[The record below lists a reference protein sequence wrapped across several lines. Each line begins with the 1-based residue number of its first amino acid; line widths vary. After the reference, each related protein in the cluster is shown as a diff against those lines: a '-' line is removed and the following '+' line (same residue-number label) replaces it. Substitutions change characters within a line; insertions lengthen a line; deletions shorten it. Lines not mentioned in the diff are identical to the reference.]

1 MEGTPPPRRAELAG
15 VRSPTLAL
23 RRTCI
28 RVVAPAAALVA
39 VALVGGAFVGL
50 SPPALLRDPLADVD
64 LPAVTG
70 ALSWLGVLTL
80 ACTAALCAGAAFLYS
95 VVHPG
100 GEAGRFLAATAAV
113 TAVLCLD
120 DVFQLHEKLLP
131 HFGVPE
137 PVVYA
142 AYAVAGLAYLVRWH
156 EYLLHRTKVAV
167 LSLSAALLG
176 WSVVADFLATEV
188 TVASTMVEDVPKLL
202 GIAVWAAHHARTAG
216 SAVVPLLH
224 AAMAPVVTG
233 SGPMLPMD
241 GGVPLE
247 PAMTGPAHP
256 PRRARRR
263 SAAPAAVG
271 GSNATSG

>member
-1 MEGTPPPRRAELAG
+1 M
-15 VRSPTLAL
+15 RSPKLAL
-23 RRTCI
+23 RRTCT

-95 VVHPG
+95 VVRPG
-100 GEAGRFLAATAAV
+100 GETGRFLAATAAV
-113 TAVLCLD
+113 TALLCLD

-156 EYLLHRTKVAV
+156 EYLLHRTEVAV

-216 SAVVPLLH
+216 SAVVPLLRDADRH
-224 AAMAPVVTG
+224 SKGGPIPAVT
-233 SGPMLPMD
+233 SYDGPY
-241 GGVPLE
+241 E
-247 PAMTGPAHP
+247 PALNLGGGPQAT
-256 PRRARRR
+256 ARRHHDR
-263 SAAPAAVG
+263 SDVEVATASQAAA
-271 GSNATSG
+271 SR